1 MMTTL
6 RFLAAACAALSL
18 AACGTE
24 APAPERNEAEA
35 PAPAPPETNLAAAP
49 SEAPPAADAPA
60 PAPAA
65 KADPAPKAAPRPP
78 IGSKTGYRLIG
89 TEPFWGG
96 TARNG
101 RILYS
106 TPENQA
112 GEPVAATVAT
122 GAYGESWRGTLSGK
136 PFVLT
141 LTPGPCSDGMSD
153 NVHALTA
160 TLEVRGE
167 TRHGCANPLAAAP
180 PAPTP
185 KSGWQTSASG
195 EGAALFLARGGGR
208 AVTLFCP
215 GRSKTLLVNVPAF
228 RAVGSEERMTFGAGG
243 TAVTLV
249 ADPRGDRR
257 RGGVSGTGPVPSEL
271 AAILR
276 GKIAVNYGSQ
286 NAGPFAPPPPALAKT
301 FLAGCRD

>member
-1 MMTTL
+1 MKIL
-6 RFLAAACAALSL
+6 RLAAAAAALGLAL
-18 AACGTE
+18 AACGSDEPERNRAEAPEAPE
-24 APAPERNEAEA
+24 APAAPASGTAAAPAPAEA
-35 PAPAPPETNLAAAP
+35 PAPAPDPK
-49 SEAPPAADAPA
+49 APPPPA
-60 PAPAA
+60 W
-65 KADPAPKAAPRPP
+65 
-78 IGSKTGYRLIG
+78 SKTGYRLIG

-96 TARNG
+96 TAKGG

-122 GAYGESWRGTLSGK
+122 GASRQTWRGTLSGR

-167 TRHGCANPLAAAP
+167 TRHGCANPLAAAA
-180 PAPTP
+180 PAPAPAPST
-185 KSGWQTSASG
+185 GWQASASG
-195 EGAALFLARGGGR
+195 EGDALWLAGRGGAR
-208 AVTLFCP
+208 LLTLFCP
-215 GRSKTLLVNVPAF
+215 ARSKTLLVNVPAF
-228 RAVGSEERMTFGAGG
+228 RAIGSEERMTFGAGG
-243 TAVTLV
+243 TAITLV

-276 GKIAVNYGSQ
+276 GRIAVNYGAQ
-286 NAGPFAPPPPALAKT
+286 NSGPHAQPPPELAKS